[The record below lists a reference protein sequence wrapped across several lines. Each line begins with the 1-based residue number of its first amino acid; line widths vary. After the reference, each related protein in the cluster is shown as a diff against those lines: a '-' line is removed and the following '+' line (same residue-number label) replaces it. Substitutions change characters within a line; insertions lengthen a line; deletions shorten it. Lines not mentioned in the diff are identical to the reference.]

1 MSEMDDPPRLLDAQ
15 ANASPALR
23 DLFRRGERDLPSDAA
38 LERLAARL
46 GPVLAAPAAP
56 PANTGLNPGL
66 LRGLGIA
73 FGIAAVGVVALSVTG
88 RDPSPSSPRESREI
102 APPVVSVSPPALQ
115 RPAPEPSAEI
125 APAPRVDEVPSAS
138 ATVSAAAAPRARAQ
152 PNEAA
157 LLEQARR
164 ALAADPA
171 RALALTRQHQ
181 QRFPNGVL
189 NQEREVIAIEALR
202 RLGKASEAGD
212 RAGAFEKQFPGSPH
226 QRSVESRGGK

>member
-1 MSEMDDPPRLLDAQ
+1 MTEMNDPPRWLEAQ
-15 ANASPALR
+15 ANAPPALR
-23 DLFRRGERDLPSDAA
+23 ELFRRAERDLPSDAQV
-38 LERLAARL
+38 ERLALRL
-46 GPVLAAPAAP
+46 GPAFSAPAAAP
-56 PANTGLNPGL
+56 VGASPNPWL

-73 FGIAAVGVVALSVTG
+73 FGIAAVGVIAFSLTG
-88 RDPSPSSPRESREI
+88 RERSPDSTARELT
-102 APPVVSVSPPALQ
+102 PPVVSA
-115 RPAPEPSAEI
+115 PAPEIQTPLVTPSAEV
-125 APAPRVDEVPSAS
+125 APAPRTEEAPPAS
-138 ATVSAAAAPRARAQ
+138 ATPSTVAAPRPRAQ

-181 QRFPNGVL
+181 QRFPTGVL

-202 RLGKASEAGD
+202 RLGKANEAGD

-226 QRSVESRGGK
+226 QRAVESRGGK